1 MFQEILVCGKLDN
14 FCRITQGNIVSFD
27 KTDTGGLRGVS
38 AATYL
43 LFTQN
48 LLSPQ
53 LLSSRL
59 VDITGANTQRLHQP
73 QNVPASYSLQH
84 CQLLLAASY
93 LGAFVL
99 LSLAISLTSKTRPF

>member
-1 MFQEILVCGKLDN
+1 MPQGIDTFCMFQEILVCGKLDN
-14 FCRITQGNIVSFD
+14 FCRITQGNIVIFD

-59 VDITGANTQRLHQP
+59 VDITGANTQCLHQP
-73 QNVPASYSLQH
+73 QNVPAS
-84 CQLLLAASY
+84 
-93 LGAFVL
+93 
-99 LSLAISLTSKTRPF
+99 

>member
-59 VDITGANTQRLHQP
+59 VDITGANTQCLHHP
-73 QNVPASYSLQH
+73 QNVPACKVYN
-84 CQLLLAASY
+84 
-93 LGAFVL
+93 
-99 LSLAISLTSKTRPF
+99 ITSSCWVHLCY